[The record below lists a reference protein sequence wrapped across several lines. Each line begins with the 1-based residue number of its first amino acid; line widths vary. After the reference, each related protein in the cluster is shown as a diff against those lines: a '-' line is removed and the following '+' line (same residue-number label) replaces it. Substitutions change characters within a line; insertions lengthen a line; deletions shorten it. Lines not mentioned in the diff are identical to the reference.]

1 MASACKMAAGEVTTT
16 ATKLATTTAKVTSAT
31 TEMTSATE
39 VAATTAEAAT
49 MSAPSTSAAVTEG
62 HRAGGHHRS
71 TEGNCREGRY
81 QFPPHRSL
89 LCF

>member
-1 MASACKMAAGEVTTT
+1 MASACKMAAGEVAAT
-16 ATKLATTTAKVTSAT
+16 ATKVTSAT
-31 TEMTSATE
+31 TEMGSATTE